1 MRYKV
6 CLIIVAAVLSI
17 GLIGCGQITKD
28 LTDDSAKNTT
38 GGVNQ
43 DQETVISERT
53 VNIST
58 SMVRAGTIK
67 PQCVTG
73 PDSITLA
80 EGKSELL
87 SFLVD
92 CQDTTTPGLIR
103 IELRGY
109 LDEDGLVGQDN
120 PTSILPVKVDCSNG
134 TIELNKNTVV
144 LQTWTA
150 PFAANSLSTTVDMNV
165 SGDWTNAGNQAYS
178 GKLHLKLVKVF
189 NEIPQEY
196 NWAEVDSSFAT
207 PNRAYYTTAVFN
219 DKLWII
225 GGTTTSGIPQPGD
238 LLNDVWYSDDGKSWH
253 CATASAN
260 FSPRTSG
267 TCVSVKNK
275 LWLFGGAGDYP
286 GESIY
291 NGDVWYSE
299 NGINWI
305 KALDKLPG
313 NDASNFE
320 VKVFSYINKL
330 WLIYPYK
337 NCIYSSED
345 GTSWT
350 KINLTCFADDERV
363 QTIVE
368 YNNKIYMC
376 TRYSNGDMLNI
387 WSSGDGFNWQKLKT
401 FSRMQDKYFFDDF
414 QVYKG
419 HLLIFE
425 SYFNSGEDCGNRIW
439 ESTDGMTWKAKQLSN
454 NGPYLLAGA
463 ISSYYTRELINFRD
477 SLYLFTGDDRSATIS
492 LWYLDSSM

>member
-150 PFAANSLSTTVDMNV
+150 PFAASSLSTTVDMNV

-189 NEIPQEY
+189 TPDGVETDKFIWHQVIP
-196 NWAEVDSSFAT
+196 T
-207 PNRAYYTTAVFN
+207 PFPRRWGFSAIEFKDRLY
-219 DKLWII
+219 II
-225 GGTTTSGIPQPGD
+225 GGNKGPTSGD
-238 LLNDVWYSDDGKSWH
+238 LVNDIWYSDENGNNWTQVLVPTGNYVINNNGAVVFQNKIWLLGPNGVHNSSDAIKWDKMTNQ
-253 CATASAN
+253 AVAPFN
-260 FSPRTSG
+260 PLVFN
-267 TCVSVKNK
+267 NK
-275 LWLFGGAGDYP
+275 LMTIENDT
-286 GESIY
+286 
-291 NGDVWYSE
+291 VWESE
-299 NGINWI
+299 NGKDWNSFSIS
-305 KALDKLPG
+305 ALQNLEKGNVLPNQAAVYKDKLFILTNG
-313 NDASNFE
+313 KLLYSTDAH
-320 VKVFSYINKL
+320 
-330 WLIYPYK
+330 
-337 NCIYSSED
+337 
-345 GTSWT
+345 T
-350 KINLTCFADDERV
+350 
-363 QTIVE
+363 
-368 YNNKIYMC
+368 
-376 TRYSNGDMLNI
+376 
-387 WSSGDGFNWQKLKT
+387 WQILKT
-401 FSRMQDKYFFDDF
+401 DMRGELLTVYDDKLCFFERF
-414 QVYKG
+414 AEKG
-419 HLLIFE
+419 VVGMKVLQ
-425 SYFNSGEDCGNRIW
+425 
-439 ESTDGMTWKAKQLSN
+439 STDGKNWSSLVINGDNYNVLLSYSVFTKFHDRLYAFWSDIDNMGN
-454 NGPYLLAGA
+454 NYH
-463 ISSYYTRELINFRD
+463 SEV
-477 SLYLFTGDDRSATIS
+477 
-492 LWYLDSSM
+492 WYIDPS